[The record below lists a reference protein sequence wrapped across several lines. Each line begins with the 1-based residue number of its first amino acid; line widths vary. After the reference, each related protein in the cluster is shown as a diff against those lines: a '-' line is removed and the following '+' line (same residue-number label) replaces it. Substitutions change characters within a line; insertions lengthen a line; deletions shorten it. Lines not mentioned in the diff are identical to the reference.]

1 MSDELEKESQHSTPV
16 ATEIASPA
24 AESSMPHR
32 PDLDGS
38 TNKPSVTMLVV
49 IALLMGAI
57 GGLGSGFLGAWIMQ
71 DEGPAASSSPESIRV
86 VAPETDEP
94 VVAAATAA
102 VPSVVN
108 IDVSGASVAGME
120 GLPEDHP
127 SAPTRGNGSGVA
139 FRQAPDG
146 GTFVLTNAHVVSGAN
161 RIVVTGIDRERREA
175 TLVGADQETDVA
187 VLRVEGELP
196 LIELGDS
203 SQLQVGQLVV
213 AIGSPFGLTHSVSSG
228 VVSAIGRSIIDS
240 VTDRAGVYPLVDVV
254 QTDAAINPGNSGGAL
269 VDRLGRLVGINT
281 AIFTNSGA
289 NDGIGFAIPVANAI
303 RIADQLIEDGTVEHP
318 FLGIQGRNVHEA
330 LAEAEGLPVTEGALV
345 VAVTPGT
352 EAEASGIQPDD
363 LIVALND
370 EPIRSMDDLIL
381 QVRRHEVGASVTLHL
396 YRDSRRIEVEMK
408 VGIKPADLSDPTEPP
423 SEPSE

>member
-1 MSDELEKESQHSTPV
+1 MSEELEQAPQHSTPIADQMV
-16 ATEIASPA
+16 SSTAETSTPTPTEPDIVTKRP
-24 AESSMPHR
+24 SS
-32 PDLDGS
+32 
-38 TNKPSVTMLVV
+38 VMLVI
-49 IALLMGAI
+49 IALVIGAMG
-57 GGLGSGFLGAWIMQ
+57 GFGSGLLGAWLMQ
-71 DEGPAASSSPESIRV
+71 VEGPDSSVSQESIRV
-86 VAPETDEP
+86 VSPETDEP

-108 IDVSGASVAGME
+108 IDISGASVSGMD

-127 SAPTRGNGSGVA
+127 NTPTRGNGSGVA
-139 FRQAPDG
+139 FRQSPDG

-161 RIVVTGIDRERREA
+161 RIVITGTDRERREA

-196 LIELGDS
+196 LIKLGDS

-228 VVSAIGRSIIDS
+228 VVSAIGRSITDS
-240 VTDRAGVYPLVDVV
+240 ATDRAGVYPLVDVV

-269 VDRLGRLVGINT
+269 VDRLGRLIGINT
-281 AIFTNSGA
+281 AIFTDSGA

-318 FLGIQGRNVHEA
+318 FLGIQGRNVQEA
-330 LAEAEGLPVTEGALV
+330 MAEAEGLPVTEGALV

-352 EAEASGIQPDD
+352 EAAASGIQPDD
-363 LIVALND
+363 LIVALDD

-396 YRDSRRIEVEMK
+396 YRDNRRIEVEMK
-408 VGIKPADLSDPTEPP
+408 VGIKPADLSDPSERPTEPP
-423 SEPSE
+423 E